1 MIINIIKR
9 TILTICQLRVDDSL
23 VISDVLDLIA
33 FGTAAT
39 ATTNPLPQITTT
51 RLKLFLDGHGFVGA

>member
-39 ATTNPLPQITTT
+39 PKPIPQITTT

>member
-39 ATTNPLPQITTT
+39 TNPLPQITTT